1 MGLQSVEGE
10 VYEFDCGVEK
20 IGCRED
26 CLQRIREMGRR
37 DWGGEGEGYV
47 WGMVYCFGML
57 YVRGFN

>member
-26 CLQRIREMGRR
+26 CLQRTREMEEGI
-37 DWGGEGEGYV
+37 GGEREKDMCGGWYIDLGR
-47 WGMVYCFGML
+47 WVYGSGL
-57 YVRGFN
+57 